1 MEPFQEAVLHAL
13 GFVAGHGIQR
23 HGVDAAEDAVF
34 NVGVVALEAAEQDL
48 DLLPLGAAATVI
60 ADGAGL
66 GKAAGLGKGT
76 ESLIISLVRYI
87 IAMMTVENRNAMR
100 E

>member
-34 NVGVVALEAAEQDL
+34 NVGVVALEAAEQD
-48 DLLPLGAAATVI
+48 
-60 ADGAGL
+60 
-66 GKAAGLGKGT
+66 
-76 ESLIISLVRYI
+76 S
-87 IAMMTVENRNAMR
+87 
-100 E
+100 